1 MTYIADTPEDYI
13 KKLPEKRKAAISKLR
28 QVILD
33 HLPKGFQETMS
44 YGMIGYVVPHKLY
57 PRGYHTNPDLPLP
70 FINIASQK
78 NHIALYHNGIYADDS
93 LLKWFTS
100 EYPKHTKYK
109 LDMGRIC
116 IRFKKIDDIPYDLI
130 GDLVSRMTPKQ
141 WIKLYKS
148 TLK

>member
-1 MTYIADTPEDYI
+1 MTYIAETPEDYI

>member
-130 GDLVSRMTPKQ
+130 GDLVSKMTPKQ